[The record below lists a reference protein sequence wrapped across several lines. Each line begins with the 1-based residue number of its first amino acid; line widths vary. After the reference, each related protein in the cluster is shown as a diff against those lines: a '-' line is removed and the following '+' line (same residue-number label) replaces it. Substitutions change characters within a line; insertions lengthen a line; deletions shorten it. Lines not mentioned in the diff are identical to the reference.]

1 MTTEKRI
8 STTVQERI
16 EAAAAADAAHRLA
29 FDVFY
34 DCTAELEKVDPELFR
49 RLDAAW
55 VDALDAARRVA
66 WLDGW
71 QCGRNPDLLVT
82 FVGEGA
88 A

>member
-1 MTTEKRI
+1 MTPKL
-8 STTVQERI
+8 SSTVQERI
-16 EAAAAADAAHRLA
+16 ATAGANDAAHRLA

-34 DCTAELEKVDPELFR
+34 DCTAELEKVDPDLFA

-55 VDALDAARRVA
+55 VDALDAVRRVC

-82 FVGEGA
+82 FVEEGA